1 MKSND
6 LRARLLLV
14 LSMLIFATI
23 GIARRYLLIPSGML
37 AMLRGAIG
45 AVVLFSLLFLFGK
58 RMDLRAIRKRLW
70 RLVLGG
76 VLIGLNWIFLFES
89 YRYTTVAVATL
100 CYYTA
105 PVIVL
110 LLSPIVLRERL
121 TRRAVVSILLAL
133 VGIVFVSGV
142 LSGDGFGG
150 RDALGVLFGL
160 LAAVLYASVI
170 LINKTVTGVSASD
183 RTVVELLSA
192 AVLLFPYTLVFEDL
206 SALEM
211 SLPTLLL
218 ILLVGVVHT
227 GIAYA
232 LYFGAIGALPAST
245 VSVLSYLDPVGAI
258 LLSVVFLDEPLTPSV
273 IVGTVLILG
282 GTLLSELPVRR
293 KKQ

>member
-1 MKSND
+1 MKTND
-6 LRARLLLV
+6 FRDRLLLV

-23 GIARRYLLIPSGML
+23 GIARRYLPIPSGML

-58 RMDLRAIRKRLW
+58 RMDLRAIRKCLW

-76 VLIGLNWIFLFES
+76 VLIGFNWIFLFES

-121 TRRAVVSILLAL
+121 SRRAVVSILLAL

-192 AVLLFPYTLVFEDL
+192 AVLLLPYTLVFEDM
-206 SALEM
+206 SSLEM

-232 LYFGAIGALPAST
+232 LYFGAIGALPSST

-258 LLSVVFLDEPLTPSV
+258 LLAVVFLDEPLTPSV

>member
-1 MKSND
+1 MKPND
-6 LRARLLLV
+6 LRDRLFLV

-23 GIARRYLLIPSGML
+23 GIARRYLPIPSGML

-45 AVVLFSLLFLFGK
+45 AAVLVALLFAFGK
-58 RMDLRAIRKRLW
+58 RLDLRAIRKPLW
-70 RLVLGG
+70 RLILGG

-110 LLSPIVLRERL
+110 LLSPLVLGDRL
-121 TRRAVVSILLAL
+121 TRRGVVSILLAL

-142 LSGDGFGG
+142 LTGDGLGG

-170 LINKTVTGVSASD
+170 LLNKTVTGVGAPE

-192 AVLLFPYTLVFEDL
+192 AVLLLPYTLVFEDL
-206 SALEM
+206 SAIELT
-211 SLPTLLL
+211 LPICLI
-218 ILLVGVVHT
+218 ILLVGVLHT

-232 LYFGAIGALPAST
+232 LYFGTIGTLPAAT

-258 LLSVVFLDEPLTPSV
+258 LLSALFLHEPLTPSV

-282 GTLLSELPVRR
+282 GTLISELPARR
-293 KKQ
+293 KKD

>member
-6 LRARLLLV
+6 LRDRLLLV

-23 GIARRYLLIPSGML
+23 GIVRRYLPIPSGML

-58 RMDLRAIRKRLW
+58 RMDIRAIRKCLW

-121 TRRAVVSILLAL
+121 SRRAVVSILLAL

-160 LAAVLYASVI
+160 LAALLYASVI

-192 AVLLFPYTLVFEDL
+192 AVLLLPYTLILEDL
-206 SALEM
+206 SSLEM

-258 LLSVVFLDEPLTPSV
+258 LLAVVFLDEPLTPSV

>member
-6 LRARLLLV
+6 LRDRLLLV

-23 GIARRYLLIPSGML
+23 GIVRRYLPIPSGML

-58 RMDLRAIRKRLW
+58 RMDLRAIRKCLW

-76 VLIGLNWIFLFES
+76 VLIGFNWIFLFES

-121 TRRAVVSILLAL
+121 SRRAVVSILLAL

-192 AVLLFPYTLVFEDL
+192 AVLLLPYTLVFEDM
-206 SALEM
+206 SSLEM

-232 LYFGAIGALPAST
+232 LYFGAIGALPSST

-258 LLSVVFLDEPLTPSV
+258 LLAVVFLDEPLTPSV

>member
-1 MKSND
+1 MKPND
-6 LRARLLLV
+6 LRNKLFLV

-23 GIARRYLLIPSGML
+23 GIARRYIPIPSGML

-45 AVVLFSLLFLFGK
+45 SAVLFLLLLLLGK
-58 RMDLRAIRKRLW
+58 RLDPRAIRKRLW
-70 RLVLGG
+70 RLALVGT
-76 VLIGLNWIFLFES
+76 LIGFNWIFLFES

-110 LLSPIVLRERL
+110 LLSPLVLGERL
-121 TRRAVVSILLAL
+121 TRRGVVSIFLAL

-142 LSGDGFGG
+142 LSGEDFGG

-170 LINKTVTGVSASD
+170 LFNKTVTDVDATD
-183 RTVVELLSA
+183 RTVVELFSA
-192 AVLLFPYTLVFEDL
+192 AVLLLPYTLIFEEVSTVEL
-206 SALEM
+206 T
-211 SLPTLLL
+211 LPTLLL

-227 GIAYA
+227 GVAYA
-232 LYFGAIGALPAST
+232 LYFGAISALPAAT

-258 LLSVVFLDEPLTPSV
+258 LLSVLFLDEPLTPSV
-273 IVGTVLILG
+273 VIGTVLILG
-282 GTLLSELPVRR
+282 GALISELPARR
-293 KKQ
+293 KKD

>member
-6 LRARLLLV
+6 LRDRLLLV

-23 GIARRYLLIPSGML
+23 GIARRYLPIPSGML

-58 RMDLRAIRKRLW
+58 RMDLRAIRKRFW

-121 TRRAVVSILLAL
+121 SRRAVVSILLAL

-192 AVLLFPYTLVFEDL
+192 AVLLLPYTLILEDL
-206 SALEM
+206 SSLEM

-258 LLSVVFLDEPLTPSV
+258 LLAVVFLDEPLTPSV